1 MAKKID
7 IVGRRQ
13 PKLGTLFFALGAVL
27 AIGGGLIY
35 PGGLNTILS
44 SVLIALGIIVGMLN
58 VTLRETNSFLLA
70 TVSLVVMSALGG
82 AVLSQVP
89 SIGIYVE
96 GILLSILTF
105 ILPAGIIVALRTVYR
120 LAED

>member
-13 PKLGTLFFALGAVL
+13 PKIGTLLFGFGAALAV
-27 AIGGGLIY
+27 AGGLIY